1 MNDMDDIDYINLSI
15 DQGDYENAAI
25 LALKTAQRRTV
36 NLRAADLTAHAHTL
50 SNLAL
55 VQELR
60 KARR

>member
-1 MNDMDDIDYINLSI
+1 MTDNEYINLSI

-25 LALKTAQRRTV
+25 LAMKAAQRV
-36 NLRAADLTAHAHTL
+36 DIEGYAEIYAQFALTL

-55 VQELR
+55 AQEHR

>member
-1 MNDMDDIDYINLSI
+1 MNADEYINLSI

-25 LALKTAQRRTV
+25 LALKAAQRLDTEEYPE
-36 NLRAADLTAHAHTL
+36 LHAQFALTL

-55 VQELR
+55 AQEYR